1 MIILTNEISMCT
13 LGGILPR
20 EGGPYN
26 TQTRPVQA
34 SAEANDEPMT
44 YTHSPQ
50 STLVSLSSAY
60 STTPG
65 IPRDYSNHDTFPSDS
80 LISRDPPGQQT
91 YQQPRPVSHEEN
103 PFPAPNSQLYS
114 LSFVPSEDEGEED
127 LKQRMD
133 PSLRAERQDV
143 LVQLGQREMLLRTKE
158 QEIDQLRG
166 QLSEAQRQSEGLLSE
181 RVGEVELYMA
191 NIRELEALLRTKN
204 TEVED
209 LRQELQCFRDEVQAL
224 RAARPINPDELYN
237 MDKNPHGICLIIN
250 NYEFYHPTD
259 PDKAHNDRG
268 GANIDQ
274 FNLIQT
280 FRYLRYK
287 VEVKENLTADEM
299 TDTLFKM
306 CQRDHSNYDSFVCC
320 ILTHGERDIVHG
332 ADSIPVS
339 LFDLTG
345 VLKFCKGLAG
355 KPKMFFIQACRGE
368 QEDKGVAIEKDSGGS
383 QPPPTNTIPQEADF
397 FFGYAT
403 PPGNAAYRSRRHG
416 SWYISELCKVFTQN
430 AYHGNLSSM
439 MKKVNLQVSKAF
451 TKEGLKQCSEYV
463 DRLRSEVHFF
473 HFIRPKPKP

>member
-166 QLSEAQRQSEGLLSE
+166 SS
-181 RVGEVELYMA
+181 V
-191 NIRELEALLRTKN
+191 K
-204 TEVED
+204 
-209 LRQELQCFRDEVQAL
+209 
-224 RAARPINPDELYN
+224 
-237 MDKNPHGICLIIN
+237 
-250 NYEFYHPTD
+250 
-259 PDKAHNDRG
+259 HNDRVKG
-268 GANIDQ
+268 C
-274 FNLIQT
+274 F
-280 FRYLRYK
+280 LR
-287 VEVKENLTADEM
+287 
-299 TDTLFKM
+299 
-306 CQRDHSNYDSFVCC
+306 
-320 ILTHGERDIVHG
+320 
-332 ADSIPVS
+332 
-339 LFDLTG
+339 
-345 VLKFCKGLAG
+345 GLG
-355 KPKMFFIQACRGE
+355 KWNSTWPI
-368 QEDKGVAIEKDSGGS
+368 S
-383 QPPPTNTIPQEADF
+383 
-397 FFGYAT
+397 
-403 PPGNAAYRSRRHG
+403 G
-416 SWYISELCKVFTQN
+416 SWR
-430 AYHGNLSSM
+430 LS
-439 MKKVNLQVSKAF
+439 
-451 TKEGLKQCSEYV
+451 
-463 DRLRSEVHFF
+463 
-473 HFIRPKPKP
+473 